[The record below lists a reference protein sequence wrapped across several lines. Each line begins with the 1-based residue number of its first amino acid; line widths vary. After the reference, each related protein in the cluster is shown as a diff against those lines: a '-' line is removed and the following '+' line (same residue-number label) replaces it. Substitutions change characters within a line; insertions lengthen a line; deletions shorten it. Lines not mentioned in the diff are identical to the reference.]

1 MDPQGKTFIV
11 TGGASGLGRA
21 CVDRLLEV
29 GAQVAI
35 ADLRVDGVE
44 LDGRPAL
51 AVQTDVADDS
61 SVAAAVKATVDRF
74 GDLHGVVNCAGISRP
89 GRIYGRDGIQD
100 LAVFEQTVAV
110 NLKGT
115 FNVIRHAVAAM
126 AERPGDPDSD
136 RGAIVNTASA
146 AAFDGQIGQASYSAS
161 KGGVASMTL
170 PLARELARQRIR
182 VNTIAPGI
190 FETPILVALTDE
202 ARASIASQVPYP
214 PRLGRPEE
222 FAMLAEHMIRN
233 GMLNGEVV
241 RLDGALRLGPR

>member
-1 MDPQGKTFIV
+1 MDPRGRTFIV

-21 CVDRLLEV
+21 CVDRLLDA
-29 GAQVAI
+29 GAQVTV
-35 ADLRVDGVE
+35 ADLRIDG
-44 LDGRPAL
+44 LGANGRPEL
-51 AVQTDVADDS
+51 AVQTDVADDA
-61 SVAAAVKATVDRF
+61 SVAAAVKATVERF
-74 GDLHGVVNCAGISRP
+74 GDLHGVINCAGISRP
-89 GRIYGRDGIQD
+89 GRILGRNGMQD
-100 LAVFEQTVAV
+100 LAVFQQTVAI
-110 NLKGT
+110 NLTGT

-126 AERPGDPDSD
+126 AERPGDPESD

-161 KGGVASMTL
+161 KGGVAAMTL
-170 PLARELARQRIR
+170 PLARELSRERIR

-190 FETPILVALTDE
+190 FETPILAALTDD

-214 PRLGRPEE
+214 ARLGQPEE

>member
-1 MDPQGKTFIV
+1 MDPRGKTFIV

-21 CVDRLLEV
+21 CVDRLLEA
-29 GAQVAI
+29 GAQVTV
-35 ADLRVDGVE
+35 ADLRIDGLE
-44 LDGRPAL
+44 ANGRPEL
-51 AVQTDVADDS
+51 AVQTDVADDA
-61 SVAAAVKATVDRF
+61 SVAAAVKATVERF
-74 GDLHGVVNCAGISRP
+74 GDLHGVINCAGISRP
-89 GRIYGRDGIQD
+89 GRILGRNGMQD
-100 LAVFEQTVAV
+100 LAVFQQTVAI
-110 NLKGT
+110 NLTGT

-126 AERPGDPDSD
+126 AERPGDPESD

-161 KGGVASMTL
+161 KGGVAAMTL
-170 PLARELARQRIR
+170 PLARELSRERIR

-190 FETPILVALTDE
+190 FETPILAALTDD

-214 PRLGRPEE
+214 PRLGQPEE